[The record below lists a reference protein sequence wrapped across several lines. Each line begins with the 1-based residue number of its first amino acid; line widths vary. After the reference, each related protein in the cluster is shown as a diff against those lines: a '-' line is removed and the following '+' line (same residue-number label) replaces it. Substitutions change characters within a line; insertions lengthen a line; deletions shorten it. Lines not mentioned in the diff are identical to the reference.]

1 MAIDKVGAVTG
12 AGVSPA
18 AETGKDFGR
27 VLEGVKGQGRPGP
40 RVATEGAPLPVSAER
55 AAPERVEAARGSCRA
70 DGAGRAEA
78 GQLEVRGGGR
88 VDSVQSARAQQ
99 AVQVLDRVGEAQKR
113 LDHILKLAESG
124 KTFTPAEL
132 LAFQAHVYRASQ
144 ELDLAGKVVEKA
156 TGGVK
161 QVLQTQV

>member
-1 MAIDKVGAVTG
+1 MAMDKVGPVGG

-18 AETGKDFGR
+18 VEPGRERFGK
-27 VLEGVKGQGRPGP
+27 VLE
-40 RVATEGAPLPVSAER
+40 
-55 AAPERVEAARGSCRA
+55 EARGLARGSGPPVTMEGPSRPA
-70 DGAGRAEA
+70 PVEAPRGVGRAEA
-78 GQLEVRGGGR
+78 AGHAAPGCAEVKPGAR
-88 VDSVQSARAQQ
+88 VDSVRAAREQQ
-99 AVQVLDRVGEAQKR
+99 VAQVLDRVGQAQKR

-124 KTFTPAEL
+124 RTFTPAEL
-132 LAFQAHVYRASQ
+132 LALQAHVYRASQ